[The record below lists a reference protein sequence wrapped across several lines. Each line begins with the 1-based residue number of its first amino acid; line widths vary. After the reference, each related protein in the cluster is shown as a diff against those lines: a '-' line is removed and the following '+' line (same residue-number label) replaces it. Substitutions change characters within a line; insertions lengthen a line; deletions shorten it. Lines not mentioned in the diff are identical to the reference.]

1 MINSNVPLDFT
12 IGEDGQPRWK
22 QRGADTWNPFKSSSG
37 ASLDNTTLVFSSF
50 LYDTASYIVQKAG
63 SYLVVA
69 YGHNWDSSSSSTS
82 STASISLS
90 DSSVKLVTL
99 ADNIRGG
106 DTKKSS
112 GGGSITIKY
121 IPSCTLNTKIT
132 IYAVWSGVGLILKL
146 G

>member
-1 MINSNVPLDFT
+1 MINSNVPLDFKAESGT
-12 IGEDGQPRWK
+12 PYWK
-22 QRGADTWNPFKSSSG
+22 ERGADTWYPFKNSSG

-50 LYDTASYIVQKAG
+50 LYDTASYIVQEAG

-99 ADNIRGG
+99 ANNIRGG
-106 DTKKSS
+106 DTKKSY

-132 IYAVWSGVGLILKL
+132 MYAVWSGVGLVLKL